1 MPLSLWPLSRWP
13 LSRGP
18 LSRASLSGPSDEYR
32 CARSLAQD
40 GALHLSYSIE
50 PHVVLRCAWTGGS
63 CHRAYNSSAD
73 FLRTYDTQRQGLR
86 GGTPYARLPC
96 GDYLAAM
103 HVKDGAHAPA
113 LYATVFYVISGA
125 PPFRVISISPKLCIS
140 ERELEIATSPRC
152 ALQYVVGLI
161 VEPDT
166 ARADGGVVLLSFG
179 QMDRTMRLAAL
190 PLDPLVALA
199 RTHQVGSEG
208 ETSVS
213 ECEPWAP

>member
-1 MPLSLWPLSRWP
+1 MPLSLWPLSLW
-13 LSRGP
+13 P

-86 GGTPYARLPC
+86 GGTPYARLPN
-96 GDYLAAM
+96 GDFLAAM

-190 PLDPLVALA
+190 PLEPLVALA

-213 ECEPWAP
+213 ECEPWAPLGG